1 MELKGNIKDYTLNR
15 FIEEVGVEVVYGV
28 FRNSCCMK
36 MDRLRTKPPD
46 IKRCR
51 CFQQFAVLCR

>member
-1 MELKGNIKDYTLNR
+1 MT
-15 FIEEVGVEVVYGV
+15 FEVVYGV